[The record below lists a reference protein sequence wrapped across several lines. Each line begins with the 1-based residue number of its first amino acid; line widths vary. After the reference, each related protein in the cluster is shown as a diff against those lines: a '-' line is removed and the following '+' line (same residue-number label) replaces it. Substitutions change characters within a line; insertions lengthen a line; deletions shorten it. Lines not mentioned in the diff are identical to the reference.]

1 MFLNHSKIKHL
12 TILQFQ
18 MTSAVLL
25 TILLV
30 GVIIYRPQ
38 FEMAARHIW
47 VIVLGISLDVYSW

>member
-1 MFLNHSKIKHL
+1 
-12 TILQFQ
+12 

-38 FEMAARHIW
+38 FDTAARHIIW